1 MPDKK
6 GRGPTTDG
14 RTDRQIRTIAMSDQ
28 VSKLT
33 DKQYDRY
40 VKVIYPETYG
50 KPYGKRAGGMV
61 KGFSPI
67 ARPQRFRGIF

>member
-1 MPDKK
+1 MANKK
-6 GRGPTTDG
+6 DRGPTTDG
-14 RTDRQIRTIAMSDQ
+14 RTDRQIRTIAMTDQ

-40 VKVIYPETYG
+40 VNVIYPEIYG